1 MVRFYVPEVF
11 ADFDVLPED
20 DPEHPESDVRFDIPR
35 KRIYIN
41 TAARPDANV
50 IRVRFNDAWPKRRWW
65 E

>member
-1 MVRFYVPEVF
+1 MVRFYVPGVF
-11 ADFDVLPED
+11 SDFDVLPED

-50 IRVRFNDAWPKRRWW
+50 IRVRFSETQPKRRWW